1 VPAKRAASPTKALA
15 DGVGAGF
22 IDDMDKSFRGKI
34 MRRASTVLITM
45 LLLLP
50 PAAGGGKTT
59 VTLDGLKSEAPASWK
74 VQEPSNKFRAYQ
86 FALPKASGD
95 KEDAEL
101 VIFYFGEGGG
111 GGVADNLKRWKGM
124 FTAPE
129 GKSIDDASKVEKLK
143 IGNVEATYLDVQGTY
158 LHKFPPFDPNAKIT
172 KKENFRRLG
181 VVFASEKGPYFITVT
196 GPAKTVESQKKSFD
210 DWLKAFK

>member
-1 VPAKRAASPTKALA
+1 MPTMPA
-15 DGVGAGF
+15 AGLLKEER
-22 IDDMDKSFRGKI
+22 IRMKTSHRGKI
-34 MRRASTVLITM
+34 MRRASAVLVTL

-50 PAAGGGKTT
+50 PAVGGEKNT
-59 VTLDGLKSEAPASWK
+59 VTLDGLKSDAPATWK
-74 VQEPSNKFRAYQ
+74 AQEPSNKFRAYQ
-86 FALPKASGD
+86 FSLPKAQGD

-101 VIFYFGEGGG
+101 VIFYFGAGSGGS
-111 GGVADNLKRWKGM
+111 VNDNLKRWKGM
-124 FTAPE
+124 FQAPE
-129 GKSIDDASKVEKLK
+129 GKSIDDVSKVEKLK

-158 LHKFPPFDPNAKIT
+158 LHKFPPFDPNAKTT
-172 KKENFRRLG
+172 KKQNFRRLG